1 MKVKVKT
8 YSKIERII
16 YRVINITLIVS
27 FFALYLAYILI
38 KGKNAE
44 SEILGILATIIISVF
59 GIFVTLNLTIIS
71 IDSLTKKKMEK
82 KLKEYQKQEKYQ
94 EAIDYL
100 LNLANKKTLYNLS
113 QRIIHYLAYFSL
125 LLDNQEE
132 ALYYLSEFDIDQQK
146 VVNLDCVILILF
158 LNYIIGF
165 INQNETMLVKA
176 RLDYVKQKPKVLKH
190 RPSIS
195 LRQVINLLFEII
207 DLMENNEIKTAM
219 EKLTK
224 FKFSDI
230 PMIAKFIEA
239 NK

>member
-27 FFALYLAYILI
+27 FFALYLAYALI
-38 KGKNAE
+38 KDKNAE

-59 GIFVTLNLTIIS
+59 GIFATLNLTIIS

-82 KLKEYQKQEKYQ
+82 KLKKYQEQEKYQ

-100 LNLANKKTLYNLS
+100 LSLANKKTLYNLN

-132 ALYYLSEFDIDQQK
+132 ALYYLSEFDIDKQK

-165 INQNETMLVKA
+165 INQDKVMLVRA
-176 RLDYVKQKPKVLKH
+176 RLDYAKQKPKILKH
-190 RPSIS
+190 RTSIS

-207 DLMENNEIKTAM
+207 DLMENNEIKIAM
-219 EKLTK
+219 EKLVK

-230 PMIAKFIEA
+230 PMIAKFIEV

>member
-1 MKVKVKT
+1 
-8 YSKIERII
+8 
-16 YRVINITLIVS
+16 
-27 FFALYLAYILI
+27 
-38 KGKNAE
+38 
-44 SEILGILATIIISVF
+44 
-59 GIFVTLNLTIIS
+59 
-71 IDSLTKKKMEK
+71 
-82 KLKEYQKQEKYQ
+82 
-94 EAIDYL
+94 
-100 LNLANKKTLYNLS
+100 
-113 QRIIHYLAYFSL
+113 
-125 LLDNQEE
+125 
-132 ALYYLSEFDIDQQK
+132 LYYLSEFDIDQQK